1 MDCPSRVGA
10 EVVANVRT
18 RMWSVRAFGPA
29 FAGARIGENLS
40 FAGAHLKSPEGPT
53 LQLRRLQVPV
63 LLLQPA
69 EPPQGLVDLRHAHVG
84 TLADAETSWPQRL
97 RLRGFTYDALD
108 DSSTIRAAAR
118 LRWLQADEEGYSP
131 EPYEQLASVYRRA
144 GRDQDA
150 RAIALGKQRAR
161 RRALANDTQHR
172 RILARSLQ
180 GWSFLL
186 DALVGYGYRTW
197 LAGVWLLG
205 LTFVGWW
212 VYDLAYPTYLIP
224 LKPPGE
230 RPLFHAGLYALDLL
244 LPIGD
249 LNYQGAWVARGWAR
263 GVWLAW
269 ILAGWVLTT
278 AVLAALTGI
287 LKRD

>member
-1 MDCPSRVGA
+1 M
-10 EVVANVRT
+10 
-18 RMWSVRAFGPA
+18 
-29 FAGARIGENLS
+29 
-40 FAGAHLKSPEGPT
+40 
-53 LQLRRLQVPV
+53 
-63 LLLQPA
+63 
-69 EPPQGLVDLRHAHVG
+69 
-84 TLADAETSWPQRL
+84 
-97 RLRGFTYDALD
+97 
-108 DSSTIRAAAR
+108 
-118 LRWLQADEEGYSP
+118 
-131 EPYEQLASVYRRA
+131 
-144 GRDQDA
+144 
-150 RAIALGKQRAR
+150 
-161 RRALANDTQHR
+161 
-172 RILARSLQ
+172 
-180 GWSFLL
+180 
-186 DALVGYGYRTW
+186 
-197 LAGVWLLG
+197 WLLG

>member
-1 MDCPSRVGA
+1 MDCSSGFTAQGLV
-10 EVVANVRT
+10 NL
-18 RMWSVRAFGPA
+18 S
-29 FAGARIGENLS
+29 GARIGENLS
-40 FAGAHLKSPEGPT
+40 FLGAHLNSPDGSA
-53 LQLRRLQVPV
+53 LRLRRLQASV
-63 LLLQPA
+63 LLLKPA
-69 EPPQGLVDLRHAHVG
+69 EPPEGLVDLSYARVA
-84 TLADAETSWPQRL
+84 TLADEQASWPQRL
-97 RLRGFTYDALD
+97 RLRGFTYDTLD
-108 DSSTIRAAAR
+108 EPSTIRAAAR

-131 EPYEQLASVYRRA
+131 EPYEQLAAAYRRA

-150 RAIALGKQRAR
+150 RAIALAKQRAR
-161 RRALANDTQHR
+161 RRALANDNHHQHH

-186 DALVGYGYRTW
+186 DVLVGYGYRTW

-205 LTFVGWW
+205 FVFVGWW
-212 VYDLAYPTYLIP
+212 VFDRAYPTYLVP

-230 RPLFHAGLYALDLL
+230 RPQFHAGLYALDLL

-249 LNYQGAWVARGWAR
+249 LNYHGAWIARGWAR

-269 ILAGWVLTT
+269 ILAGWVVTT